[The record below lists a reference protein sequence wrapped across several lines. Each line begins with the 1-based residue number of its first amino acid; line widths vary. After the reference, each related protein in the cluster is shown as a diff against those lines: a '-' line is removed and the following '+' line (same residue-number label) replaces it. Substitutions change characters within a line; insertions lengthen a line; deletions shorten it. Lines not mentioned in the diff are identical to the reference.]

1 LVVGQPLTT
10 LTIKKSQRK
19 LAFLLCA
26 QASHHVPLAAGKRM
40 ASA

>member
-19 LAFLLCA
+19 LAFFIVC
-26 QASHHVPLAAGKRM
+26 AGKPSP
-40 ASA
+40 ATGSGQAHG